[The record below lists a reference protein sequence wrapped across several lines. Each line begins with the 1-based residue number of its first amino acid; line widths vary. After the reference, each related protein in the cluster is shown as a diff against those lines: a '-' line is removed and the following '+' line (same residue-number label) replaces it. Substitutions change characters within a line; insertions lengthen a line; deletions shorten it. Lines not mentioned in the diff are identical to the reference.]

1 MKTGKTMF
9 VRKFFVSIL
18 LSLVLVPSFGFSKQR
33 DVQTIVM
40 DSMQAARYIDSV
52 RQLRLREIDFM
63 VDQIENTYISGRRGL
78 NDREWEDR
86 LAILRDAVTR
96 TAHAPNFTYYY
107 MWCYLGFLIQDQH
120 FDFPDG
126 GVYNRSRIFTRNDLI
141 LPLWVQTWEDGTVY
155 NVKDYTG
162 VIPAHAQ
169 ILSVNGR
176 DAQETALRNRMMFP
190 GEEAYA
196 MAWMNAVDETDPRM
210 WNAFANFFW
219 MRGHRPPFKVVYK
232 VQGSDRPDTVV
243 LNGMARGDIYKE
255 FKKSDDKYRVRSS
268 RGARLRPIEYRNMQ
282 DSIGVLTINMMWGK
296 RWTPMLLF
304 GKDQRYPRM
313 LRRAMR
319 SIDRDGIKNLIID
332 LSICPGGLSENIY
345 KTLDYFTDRPVDRT
359 NIYRVTDNNRKI
371 VQALISNDHLTPKAD
386 RRRLSD
392 LVGGLK
398 SGTLFRTDTLFPM
411 QYQPQPQEHSYRG
424 NVYILTGPQ
433 TYSAAQVLVQYFQ
446 HLGIGRV
453 AGQHCGGFTEVTLGS
468 APNIPLPLSSTM
480 PFHIPVGKM
489 ALFSGR
495 EDSYCYPPVDIPID
509 HPFEEWLK
517 RENHSLDRLIEMI
530 RKGEV
535 DSIVSS
541 TSKSNEASIQ

>member
-1 MKTGKTMF
+1 
-9 VRKFFVSIL
+9 
-18 LSLVLVPSFGFSKQR
+18 
-33 DVQTIVM
+33 
-40 DSMQAARYIDSV
+40 MQAARYIDSV
-52 RQLRLREIDFM
+52 RQLRLREIDFI

-86 LAILRDAVTR
+86 LTILRDAVTR

-162 VIPAHAQ
+162 MIPTHAQ
-169 ILSVNGR
+169 ILSVNGL
-176 DAQETALRNRMMFP
+176 DAQKTALENRMMFP

-196 MAWMNAVDETDPRM
+196 MTWLNAEDEPNPHM
-210 WNAFANFFW
+210 WGAFANFFF
-219 MRGHRPPFKVVYK
+219 MRGHQPPFKVVYK
-232 VQGSDRPDTVV
+232 AQGSNRPDTVV

-255 FKKSDDKYRVRSS
+255 FKKSGDKHR
-268 RGARLRPIEYRNMQ
+268 ARIRIGSHLRPIKYRNMK
-282 DSIGVLTINMMWGK
+282 DGIGVLSINGMWGK
-296 RWTPMLLF
+296 RYAPLILF
-304 GKDQRYPRM
+304 HRDWRYPRM

-319 SIDRDGIKNLIID
+319 RIDRDKIENLIID
-332 LSICPGGLSENIY
+332 LSICPGGMGQNIY

-359 NIYRVTDNNRKI
+359 DIFRVTDNNREI
-371 VQALISNDHLTPKAD
+371 VQALISNDHLIPKAD

-392 LVGGLK
+392 LVGGMK
-398 SGTLFRTDTLFPM
+398 SGTLFRSDTLFSM
-411 QYQPQPQEHSYRG
+411 QYQPRPRKHSYRG
-424 NVYILTGPQ
+424 NVYILTGPP
-433 TYSAAQVLVQYFQ
+433 TYSAAQILVQYFQ

-453 AGQHCGGFTEVTLGS
+453 AGQHCGGFTEVTFGS
-468 APNIPLPLSSTM
+468 APNIPLPRNSDM
-480 PFHIPVGKM
+480 PFWVPVGKL

-495 EDSYCYPPVDIPID
+495 EDSYRYPPVDIPID

-530 RKGEV
+530 RKGQV

-541 TSKSNEASIQ
+541 TSKSNETSIQ

>member
-1 MKTGKTMF
+1 MKS
-9 VRKFFVSIL
+9 RKITSMQNRIL
-18 LSLVLVPSFGFSKQR
+18 LVLLLFTIPTYGFCKKEN
-33 DVQTIVM
+33 VQTIVM
-40 DSMQAARYIDSV
+40 DSVQAARYIDSI
-52 RQLRLREIDFM
+52 RQLRLQEIDFI

-78 NDREWEDR
+78 NNQEWKDR

-120 FDFPDG
+120 FKFPDG
-126 GVYNRSRIFTRNDLI
+126 GMYNRYRIFTEDDEL
-141 LPLWVQTWEDGTVY
+141 LPLWVQTWKDGTVY

-162 VIPAHAQ
+162 IIPAHAQ

-190 GEEAYA
+190 GEGIYA
-196 MAWMNAVDETDPRM
+196 MEWMNTSSEPNPLN
-210 WNAFANFFW
+210 WNTFANFFW
-219 MRGHRPPFKVVYK
+219 MRGYRPPFELVYK
-232 VQGSDRPDTVV
+232 AQGSDRPDTVV
-243 LNGMARGDIYKE
+243 LNGMTRGDIYKE
-255 FKKSDDKYRVRSS
+255 FKKS
-268 RGARLRPIEYRNMQ
+268 GAKHRARASVGSHRRPIEYRNMQ
-282 DSIGVLTINMMWGK
+282 DGISVLTINMMWGK

-319 SIDRDGIKNLIID
+319 SIDRDGIENLIID

-345 KTLDYFTDRPVDRT
+345 KTLDYFTDHPVDRT
-359 NIYRVTDNNRKI
+359 EIYRVTDNNRKI
-371 VQALISNDHLTPKAD
+371 VQALISNNHLIPKSD
-386 RRRLSD
+386 RHRLSD
-392 LVGGLK
+392 LVGNLK
-398 SGTLFRTDTLFPM
+398 SPTLFRTDTLFPM
-411 QYQPQPQEHSYRG
+411 QYHPKPQKHSYRG
-424 NVYILTGPQ
+424 NVYILTGHQ

-468 APNIPLPLSSTM
+468 APNIPLPLSSAM
-480 PFHIPVGKM
+480 PFHVPVGKM

-530 RKGEV
+530 RTGY
-535 DSIVSS
+535 
-541 TSKSNEASIQ
+541 TR